1 MRKFWFAVSLA
12 MIFMFA
18 FSTSYIYMA
27 LAGGESAVDEVDKP
41 YMVASRPASEL
52 QMAVKTVQAE
62 DTVTVRE
69 EYALCGHVEEQILAD
84 GGSFL
89 GRSYDELGAEGW
101 NVAETG
107 ENELELAREL
117 DGLCPQDAER
127 RVIMRTERGIAVYSG
142 TAEHP
147 GSLLLEMPVDF
158 AELPP
163 EMLGAFDKG
172 GFELATPEELDE
184 VLESLDEL
192 VSMQDVEEVE
202 DVQE

>member
-1 MRKFWFAVSLA
+1 MRKFWFAVSLV

-41 YMVASRPASEL
+41 YMVASEPAGEL
-52 QMAVKTVQAE
+52 QTAVKTVQAE
-62 DTVTVRE
+62 DSVTVRE
-69 EYALCGHVEEQILAD
+69 EYMLCGHVEEEIVQG

-89 GRSYDELGAEGW
+89 GQSYDELGAEGW

-107 ENELELAREL
+107 EHRLELARERE
-117 DGLCPQDAER
+117 GLCRQDAER
-127 RVIMRTERGIAVYSG
+127 RVIIRTERGVAVYSG

-147 GSLLLEMPVDF
+147 GELLLEMPVDF
-158 AELPP
+158 DELPP
-163 EMLGAFDKG
+163 DMLTAFDRG
-172 GFELATPEELDE
+172 GFELATSEELDE

-192 VSMQDVEEVE
+192 IA
-202 DVQE
+202 VQ